1 MKNVFG
7 KLTWSLSLVFFFG
20 CHAAKDEGSGSSGGD
35 GIRAVFLDARD
46 LAVDSVTKSDSE
58 NRTKLTTEVVSQWV
72 EENQKALAL
81 DIQLSR
87 HVWTEQAQATCGVT
101 SRSSRADISLSI
113 PSCHDDGN
121 DKARAAFLLVHESVH
136 HFGIEDEFFADQV
149 ARSVIS
155 VQNGGANPPSSED
168 VSFPQPPRTEVE
180 FNNRNATTLDP
191 FHVCHYQGVDHE
203 VQLDHRPNVG
213 IKYFDGSR
221 WIDQIDG
228 IRVQNIADSKY
239 KILTNEFLI
248 QTNFVDIEN
257 CPAIDIRLNW
267 M

>member
-155 VQNGGANPPSSED
+155 VQKGDDSSKRG
-168 VSFPQPPRTEVE
+168 SFDLPTPPRKDVE
-180 FNNRNATTLDP
+180 FNNRKATALDQYN
-191 FHVCHYQGVDHE
+191 CHYQGVDHE
-203 VQLDHRPNVG
+203 VQLDHRPDVQ

-221 WIDQIDG
+221 WINLYDG
-228 IRVQNIADSKY
+228 IRVQNIGDSKY